1 MTIDPLGSEPV
12 YLQVAAVIRAR
23 IESGE
28 IEPNRPVP
36 SITGIVQEFGVAR
49 GTAVK
54 ALGVLHDEGL
64 VRTVPGRG
72 TYVMPQA

>member
-1 MTIDPLGSEPV
+1 
-12 YLQVAAVIRAR
+12 VAAVIRQR
-23 IESGE
+23 IESGA

-54 ALGVLHDEGL
+54 ALALLADEGL
-64 VRTVPGRG
+64 VRVVPGKG
-72 TYVMPQA
+72 TFVTGA